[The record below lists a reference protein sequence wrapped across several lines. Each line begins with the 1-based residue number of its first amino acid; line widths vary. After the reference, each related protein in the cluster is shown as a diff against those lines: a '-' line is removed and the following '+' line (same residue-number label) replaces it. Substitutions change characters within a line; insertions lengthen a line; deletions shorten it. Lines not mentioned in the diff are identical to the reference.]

1 MLHVLFSDAVA
12 PWGQAAAIVLAI
24 SMFIYIL
31 IGLAL
36 TAALMFAFAWIR
48 EKVELIKKVPSTV
61 NSVNATLIA
70 ASHGQTPPAGAN
82 TNKIVQVVARVPEQV
97 SHVEKVVDQGSDR
110 VAQAVIEFRA
120 RTVMAQTVLKAFFLP
135 GSMKPRPRTASEEA
149 GLDFKSPGYRMLME
163 QAAPETVPEP
173 GDGYKHSVGAEKLKA
188 AGAGKAQELSP
199 VVYEEAGQPDNA
211 PVR

>member
-1 MLHVLFSDAVA
+1 MLHMLLSDAIA
-12 PWGQAAAIVLAI
+12 PWGQAAAIVLGI
-24 SMFIYIL
+24 YMFVYIL

-70 ASHGQTPPAGAN
+70 AGHGDTPPPGAN
-82 TNKIVQVVARVPEQV
+82 TNKIVQVVAKVPEQV
-97 SHVEKVVDQGSDR
+97 SHVEKVVEQGSDR
-110 VAQAVIEFRA
+110 VAGAVIEFRA

-135 GSMKPRPRTASEEA
+135 GAMKPRPSAAPEET
-149 GLDFKSPGYRMLME
+149 GLEFKSPGYRMLME
-163 QAAPETVPEP
+163 QAAPETAPAP
-173 GDGYKHSVGAEKLKA
+173 GDGYKHSVGAGQLKT
-188 AGAGKAQELSP
+188 AGVGKVQELPP
-199 VVYEEAGQPDNA
+199 VVYEEAGQRDNA